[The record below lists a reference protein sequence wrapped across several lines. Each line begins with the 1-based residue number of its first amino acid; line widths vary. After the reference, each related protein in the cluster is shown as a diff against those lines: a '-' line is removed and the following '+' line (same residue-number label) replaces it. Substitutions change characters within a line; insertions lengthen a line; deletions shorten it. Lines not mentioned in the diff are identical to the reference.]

1 MTDKNLF
8 VNFTLFIR
16 KFIVFIVA
24 PAGYIR
30 NVGFLLLKIVIFI
43 IVAAVTKSTISNGK
57 ICYKNNKNYYLK
69 TKICY
74 ENHKNYYL

>member
-43 IVAAVTKSTISNGK
+43 IVAAVTQKVLFQMVK
-57 ICYKNNKNYYLK
+57 FA
-69 TKICY
+69 TKII
-74 ENHKNYYL
+74 KTII